1 MLKYTHLWLKSCF
14 VRQAEQSSQRR
25 LMNQQLWQQESRFAP
40 ACFEGLCVGIHTA
53 FWLRYRQ
60 SSVSRRLC
68 VPELHTKL
76 SLCRRREQLSAIHTS
91 TGLRAGT
98 PDWSHLTPRD
108 IRNHS
113 PRIASIK
120 LTMLARAVFTPSLKI
135 AGSTPFFSA
144 NKKRL
149 CSNILRSH
157 GLSLFPSL
165 RHPQMDTSC
174 DPWYRWRYR
183 SGPRTSLNPALP
195 ARECVWPISFADLA
209 IL

>member
-1 MLKYTHLWLKSCF
+1 MDNLHTGDWWISNFDSRNLVSHQLASRVYASVSMLRSNLAADNFPCSAGF
-14 VRQAEQSSQRR
+14 VRRNPYWTLTVR
-25 LMNQQLWQQESRFAP
+25 T
-40 ACFEGLCVGIHTA
+40 V
-53 FWLRYRQ
+53 RYRRPC
-60 SSVSRRLC
+60 VS
-68 VPELHTKL
+68 ELHTETL
-76 SLCRRREQLSAIHTS
+76 SLDWVVQVSAFHAS
-91 TGLRAGT
+91 SGLCAGT

-120 LTMLARAVFTPSLKI
+120 LTMFARAVFTPSRKI
-135 AGSTPFFSA
+135 AGSTPFFST

-157 GLSLFPSL
+157 RFSLFPNL

-183 SGPRTSLNPALP
+183 SGPRTSLNPTLP
-195 ARECVWPISFADLA
+195 ARERVWPI
-209 IL
+209 